1 MKNEGGFTLIELT
14 LVITIIGILAAIA
27 IPAFLGQREK
37 AKTLEGRILAGDLRK
52 DVMEFYWH
60 TGRFPKDN
68 AEAGIAEPEHIK
80 GQFVNSI
87 TIRDGVISW
96 KKGTSGGHDGEL
108 TPSIFVEDPTSTVLW
123 VNERRL
129 PEGYQMVSKGASDAE
144 RR

>member
-1 MKNEGGFTLIELT
+1 MRGERGFTLIELT

-37 AKTLEGRILAGDLRK
+37 AKYREADILAGDLRK

-80 GQFVNSI
+80 GQYVNSI
-87 TIRDGVISW
+87 TVSDGVISW
-96 KKGTSGGHDGEL
+96 TRSELGGYDGEYN
-108 TPSIFVEDPTSTVLW
+108 PAIFVEDPTAPVLW
-123 VNERRL
+123 DPWDL
-129 PEGYQMVSKGASDAE
+129 PEGYKVVGREGSDAE
-144 RR
+144 AR